1 MADGLHSLQLV
12 ELLVSLPA
20 YPWSS
25 RPDDLPLTADEVCAA
40 LYEASGDVTSASLR
54 LKVGSLV
61 LRKFI
66 ERSSRAKAVIREMDA
81 RLSDKARSKLSEA
94 LDSPDDRRADWA
106 IRYVLNSRNAR
117 NLGWS
122 ASDEAGDGSSSN
134 RGPLVNI
141 SLPPAQWADGTA
153 IGPRELAMNVIE
165 LHPSSLPSASEK
177 DPEPGSDER

>member
-1 MADGLHSLQLV
+1 M
-12 ELLVSLPA
+12 SLPA
-20 YPWSS
+20 YPWLS

-40 LYEASGDVTSASLR
+40 LYEANGDITAASIR
-54 LKVGSLV
+54 LKVGSLI

-81 RLSDKARSKLSEA
+81 RVGDRARSKLLEA

-117 NLGWS
+117 PMGWS

-141 SLPPAQWADGTA
+141 QLPPVQWADGTV
-153 IGPRELAMNVIE
+153 IGPRELARNVIE
-165 LHPSSLPSASEK
+165 LHPSSLPKASEK

>member
-1 MADGLHSLQLV
+1 MN
-12 ELLVSLPA
+12 LPA

-40 LYEASGDVTSASLR
+40 LYEAAGDVTSASLR

-66 ERSSRAKAVIREMDA
+66 ERSSRARAVIREMDA
-81 RLSDKARSKLSEA
+81 RLGDRARTKLAEA

-117 NLGWS
+117 PMGWS
-122 ASDEAGDGSSSN
+122 SADEAGDGSSSN

-141 SLPPAQWADGTA
+141 ALPPVQWADGTP
-153 IGPRELAMNVIE
+153 IGPRELARNVIE
-165 LHPSSLPSASEK
+165 LHPSALPAQKSPS
-177 DPEPGSDER
+177 PGGGGSEPGSDER

>member
-1 MADGLHSLQLV
+1 MDRS
-12 ELLVSLPA
+12 EKTSENWRMNLPA

-40 LYEASGDVTSASLR
+40 LYEANGDVTAASLR

-66 ERSSRAKAVIREMDA
+66 ERSSRARAVIREMDC
-81 RLSDKARSKLSEA
+81 RLGDKARTKLAEA
-94 LDSPDDRRADWA
+94 LDDDDNRRVDWA

-117 NLGWS
+117 PMGWS
-122 ASDEAGDGSSSN
+122 SADEAGDGSSSN

-141 SLPPAQWADGTA
+141 QLPPVQWADGTP
-153 IGPRELAMNVIE
+153 IGPRELARNVIE
-165 LHPSSLPSASEK
+165 LHPSALPAQKS
-177 DPEPGSDER
+177 PLPGGSDDE